1 MEFVSAA
8 VELVGC
14 KTSTYAP
21 NNEIGELLGAL
32 PVPAAEDGFKVTG
45 NVVGPVVEMV
55 SAAVD
60 DTDGGQG
67 LNLDSD
73 LSIDPCWV
81 TFSPAP
87 LSLTRLKC

>member
-1 MEFVSAA
+1 MEFVSVV
-8 VELVGC
+8 VELVGRE
-14 KTSTYAP
+14 TSTYAP
-21 NNEIGELLGAL
+21 NNEIGELLCAL

-45 NVVGPVVEMV
+45 NVVGPVVETV

-67 LNLDSD
+67 LNFESD
-73 LSIDPCWV
+73 LSIEPCCV
-81 TFSPAP
+81 TFSAPP